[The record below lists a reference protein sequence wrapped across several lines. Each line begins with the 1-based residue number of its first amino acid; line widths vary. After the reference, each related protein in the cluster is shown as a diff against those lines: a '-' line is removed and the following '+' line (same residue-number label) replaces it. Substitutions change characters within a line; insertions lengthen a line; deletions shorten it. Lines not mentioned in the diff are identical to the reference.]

1 MHILFLFPKKNQPK
15 YITEYRPISLG
26 NVVSRIISK
35 VLVNWIKQM
44 LPNVISNSQSTFV
57 PNRLI
62 IDNTTIAFELLHR
75 MRNRRK
81 GKKGHMAVK
90 LDISK
95 ANDRVEWGFLQRIM
109 LKIGLPD
116 QWVNL
121 AMETV
126 RTTSYSTL
134 INGEAKGFITPT
146 LGIKQGDPLS
156 PYLFLLCVE
165 DLSSLIRRAMENQN
179 LKGVLSC
186 NGRVKIS
193 HLLFVDNS
201 LLFCE
206 ATTIECQSL
215 LDILALYERASGQA
229 INRQKTTLFFSPN
242 TKQQVKLTIQN
253 MLRAQIMTNCERY
266 LGLPMVGGKSK
277 VSTFR

>member
-1 MHILFLFPKKNQPK
+1 M
-15 YITEYRPISLG
+15 
-26 NVVSRIISK
+26 
-35 VLVNWIKQM
+35 
-44 LPNVISNSQSTFV
+44 
-57 PNRLI
+57 
-62 IDNTTIAFELLHR
+62 
-75 MRNRRK
+75 
-81 GKKGHMAVK
+81 
-90 LDISK
+90 
-95 ANDRVEWGFLQRIM
+95 
-109 LKIGLPD
+109 
-116 QWVNL
+116 
-121 AMETV
+121 
-126 RTTSYSTL
+126 
-134 INGEAKGFITPT
+134 
-146 LGIKQGDPLS
+146 
-156 PYLFLLCVE
+156 
-165 DLSSLIRRAMENQN
+165 
-179 LKGVLSC
+179 KGVLSC

-277 VSTFR
+277 ASTFREV